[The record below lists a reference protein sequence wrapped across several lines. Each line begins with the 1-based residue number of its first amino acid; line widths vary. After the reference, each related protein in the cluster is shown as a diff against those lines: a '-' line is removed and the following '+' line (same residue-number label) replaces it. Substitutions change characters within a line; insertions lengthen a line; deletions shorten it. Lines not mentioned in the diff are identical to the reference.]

1 MNNQRRIFL
10 RSSLAAGMVGGA
22 VGLGLL
28 TPRSVVAAWS
38 EAAFSAESVDKAM
51 ESAMGSATSAAS
63 DSISVTAPDVAENG
77 AVVPITIKSSLSGV
91 ESIALFAD
99 KNARPLTVVYRPSA
113 RARAGVSVRIKMG
126 KSGNVI
132 AVAKSSDGKLHSA
145 TKAVTVKAGG
155 C

>member
-1 MNNQRRIFL
+1 MNNQRRLFL
-10 RSSLAAGMVGGA
+10 KSSLAAGMVSSA

-28 TPRSVVAAWS
+28 TPRSVIAAWS

-63 DSISVTAPDVAENG
+63 DSVTVTAPDVAENG
-77 AVVPITIKSSLSGV
+77 SVVPIGIQSSLSGV

-113 RARAGVSVRIKMG
+113 RAKAGVSVRIKMG
-126 KSGNVI
+126 KTGNVI
-132 AVAKSSDGKLHSA
+132 GVVKTSDGKLHSA